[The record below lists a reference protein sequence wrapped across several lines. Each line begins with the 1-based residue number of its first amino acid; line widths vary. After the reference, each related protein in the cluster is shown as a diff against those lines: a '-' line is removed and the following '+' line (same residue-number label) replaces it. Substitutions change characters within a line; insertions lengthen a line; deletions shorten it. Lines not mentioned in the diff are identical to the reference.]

1 MIEEEF
7 LHHEIYTELLNWA
20 ASNGVHEEPMVESLL
35 EDLRNEE
42 NLSIW
47 ATLDPFEFLPT
58 PANRAGSDL
67 SKWGKAAANLRN
79 VSVFLPVALTWKAV
93 SEATAAFGT
102 FVENNQASTVNFL
115 AFWQNGYDVLS
126 SFWTIGH
133 IASLDFLIILGVV
146 LLSLVSN
153 FLITKSTRLKYANLE
168 LIDQDRTR
176 LALNLKIYLYS
187 LREIDKGQMKEGIAA
202 SVSALQSAT
211 RALTKTAIEINS
223 IMTDLKKAVP
233 PINSFGSN
241 LQKETKHLKEQ
252 VAILSESFSEINQSV
267 ISELKEAVDNAST
280 GLSFA
285 NQELSASTDSIRR
298 NAREAERE
306 IKSVQGIIRKAN
318 KGK

>member
-7 LHHEIYTELLNWA
+7 LHQEIYTELLNWA
-20 ASNGVHEEPMVESLL
+20 ASNGVQEEPMVESLL

-133 IASLDFLIILGVV
+133 IASLDFLIIL
-146 LLSLVSN
+146 
-153 FLITKSTRLKYANLE
+153 
-168 LIDQDRTR
+168 
-176 LALNLKIYLYS
+176 
-187 LREIDKGQMKEGIAA
+187 
-202 SVSALQSAT
+202 
-211 RALTKTAIEINS
+211 
-223 IMTDLKKAVP
+223 
-233 PINSFGSN
+233 
-241 LQKETKHLKEQ
+241 
-252 VAILSESFSEINQSV
+252 
-267 ISELKEAVDNAST
+267 
-280 GLSFA
+280 
-285 NQELSASTDSIRR
+285 
-298 NAREAERE
+298 
-306 IKSVQGIIRKAN
+306 
-318 KGK
+318 